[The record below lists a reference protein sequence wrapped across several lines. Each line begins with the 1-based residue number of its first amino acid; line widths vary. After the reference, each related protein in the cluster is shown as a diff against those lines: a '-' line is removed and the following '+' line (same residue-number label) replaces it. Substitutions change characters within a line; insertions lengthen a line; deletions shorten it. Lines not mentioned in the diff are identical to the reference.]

1 MKKIAIYL
9 ALTLSLLLLLTACG
23 NKTTDT
29 SAATPTP
36 EPAAVI
42 AEGHLVP
49 RDNLYL
55 AFPARGRVAEILV
68 HKGDRVTERQVLIRL
83 GDRQPAQAAL
93 AAAQLELTSAQQ
105 AYDALVRTA
114 DLGRAQATL
123 HPAEAAS
130 SARVCP
136 FCLPR

>member
-1 MKKIAIYL
+1 MKKL
-9 ALTLSLLLLLTACG
+9 ATLLFATLTFALLLTACDG
-23 NKTTDT
+23 KTGTS

-42 AEGHLVP
+42 AEGHLFP